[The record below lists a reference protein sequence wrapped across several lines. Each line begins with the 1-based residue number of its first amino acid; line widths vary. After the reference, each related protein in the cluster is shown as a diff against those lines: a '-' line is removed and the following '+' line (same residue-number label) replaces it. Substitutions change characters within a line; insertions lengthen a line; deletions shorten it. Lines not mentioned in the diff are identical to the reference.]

1 MAITRSPVRSPGA
14 MPPQVP
20 TRISCLAPSRSSSSA
35 TIEKL
40 GVPMPLV
47 WTLTGRPR

>member
-1 MAITRSPVRSPGA
+1 

-20 TRISCLAPSRSSSSA
+20 TRIRRRAPSRSSSST
-35 TIEKL
+35 TIERL

-47 WTLTGRPR
+47 WTLTGMPP